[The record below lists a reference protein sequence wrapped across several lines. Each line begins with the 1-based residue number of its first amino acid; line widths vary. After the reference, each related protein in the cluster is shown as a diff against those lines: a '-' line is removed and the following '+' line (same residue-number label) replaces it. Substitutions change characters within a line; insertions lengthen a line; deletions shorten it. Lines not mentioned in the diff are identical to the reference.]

1 MVEIRNSK
9 QLGALI
15 RQTRRAR
22 GLTQH
27 QVAAKAGVGPR
38 FISELE
44 SGKPTA
50 ELEKALGILSSLQ
63 IEIDAKPHT
72 NGTDL
77 EESIR
82 LLKTHR
88 RKLRERGVIHAGIFG
103 STARRQNRPD
113 SDLDILVEYDKRL
126 VRSLFE
132 VAAIRSLLEEI
143 MGRPVDVAERE
154 RLKEHVAPSAL
165 KDVVDAF

>member
-38 FISELE
+38 FISEFE

-50 ELEKALGILSSLQ
+50 ELGKALDILSSLQ
-63 IEIDAKPHT
+63 IKIDAKPQT
-72 NGTDL
+72 NGAGLD
-77 EESIR
+77 ESIR
-82 LLKTHR
+82 LLKAHR
-88 RKLRERGVIHAGIFG
+88 RQLKERGVIHVGIFG
-103 STARRQNRPD
+103 STAHHQNRPD
-113 SDLDILVEYDKRL
+113 SDLDVLVEFDKRQ
-126 VRSLFE
+126 VRSLFD
-132 VAAIRSLLEEI
+132 VAGIRLLLEEI

-154 RLKEHVAPSAL
+154 RLKAHVAPSAL
-165 KDVVDAF
+165 KEVVEAF